1 MAQSWK
7 RFHFL
12 FYFLILAVLT
22 GCGYYS
28 FKGALPSNIT
38 KIAIPLFED
47 RTAYPD
53 AREKLTN
60 DVVNLFIEDG
70 TLQVVQESDAD
81 LILYGSINSIRQQ
94 EANVEAGEITTNYK
108 MIVSVKIKV
117 EDIPNSKMLVDK
129 SISQYG
135 LMSSEGG
142 LDERN
147 TAISEALDLI
157 TDEILNVTLGGW

>member
-1 MAQSWK
+1 MQSGLK
-7 RFHFL
+7 RN
-12 FYFLILAVLT
+12 LILSYVFFAVILT

-47 RTAYPD
+47 RTSYPD
-53 AREKLTN
+53 ARETLTN
-60 DVVNLFIEDG
+60 DVVNTFIEDG
-70 TLQVVQESDAD
+70 TLQIVQEGDAD

-117 EDIPNSKMLVDK
+117 EDIPNSKTLVEK
-129 SISQYG
+129 TISQYG
-135 LMSSEGG
+135 LMSATGG

-147 TAISEALDLI
+147 TAISEALELI